1 MTASRRVFAPLVFC
15 LLVAL
20 AACSK
25 QSAQTTTVAPSPS
38 ASVIAEASPASS
50 ASPAES
56 GSPAPE
62 TSAGPAGS
70 SASPSAEPT
79 ATPTATPVP
88 NLLLAESGTIVRSY
102 PAEVT
107 DVSGIATN
115 GFDTAA
121 AGSGPWV
128 VVYELPGAT
137 TLSSVSA
144 RLPLQSTD
152 DQGSTATFAAS
163 TTSATAGFSDIG
175 TVKSPKSDATSDTPQ
190 VALTGQRAR
199 WLRITVT
206 RAGKQQPIRGITAY
220 GTIGP
225 STAAIVGT
233 YVFYAEPYKQGAFAS
248 APSEADPWYL
258 HVVTAGA
265 NGVNGQRC
273 FDGHTGDDGFP
284 GTLDGRTWRRGDGTA
299 KFVANDEGTILVDV
313 LGPAYWVRT
322 TRQPKFCGPQ
332 VLGSGATNV
341 LVLEGN
347 GFPRLAPIDAESVK
361 SFPRYRFTQ
370 IGAPMVD
377 QKLLDGASTVIFNA
391 ICNADDSLAPAQN
404 DAIARWVEQGHKL
417 LIYDADTCGKPTHY
431 AALPYQFVSNNPGAQ
446 GAHGDKLI
454 QVEDDSLGTSDKTD
468 KAHFFDPQV
477 YATGSNQLGDA
488 NTVTTHDP
496 HWCGHL
502 FGTNVN
508 QVNGFMQMYASY
520 GKGLIIYDGF
530 DHDDGD
536 LPSNKRLREL
546 ELAQPVPAD
555 LPCTQKASLAFVI
568 EPNREGTFVPG
579 KAVTKPFAMELL
591 ANQGWKGHVNVTTT
605 GDFKASVTPNSF
617 DVNGNT
623 QPLKIAVSIP
633 ANAKPGQYAIIVN
646 GDGGSGQTAQATIQF
661 HANVPMLKQ
670 IKTQRRI
677 RIYGIHFDVDKA
689 TIKPQSEPVIAQIA
703 QVMQQDKTLRFRV
716 EGHTDSD
723 GGLAHNQVLSQH
735 RAESVVNDLVKRYHI
750 AKSRLVPAGFGYS
763 KPVAPNTTSAGKA
776 LNRRV
781 ELFLLSGK

>member
-1 MTASRRVFAPLVFC
+1 LTASRRVLAPLVFC
-15 LLVAL
+15 LLVAV

-25 QSAQTTTVAPSPS
+25 QTAQTTTVSPAPS
-38 ASVIAEASPASS
+38 ASVAAESSPAAS
-50 ASPAES
+50 ASPADT

-62 TSAGPAGS
+62 TSAGSAGPA
-70 SASPSAEPT
+70 AEPT

-88 NLLLAESGTIVRSY
+88 NLLLSESGTIVRSY
-102 PAEVT
+102 PAEVN
-107 DVSGIATN
+107 DVRAIAAN
-115 GFDTAA
+115 GFDVSAT
-121 AGSGPWV
+121 GSGPWV
-128 VVYELPGAT
+128 VVYELPGVA

-144 RLPLQSTD
+144 RLPMQTTD
-152 DQGSTATFAAS
+152 DQGSTATFAVS
-163 TTSATAGFSDIG
+163 TTSATAGFSDVG
-175 TVKSPKSDATSDTPQ
+175 SVKSAQQSATSDTPQ
-190 VALTGQRAR
+190 VALSGQRAR
-199 WLRITVT
+199 WLRVTVT
-206 RAGKQQPIRGITAY
+206 RAGKQQLIRGISAY
-220 GTIGP
+220 GVMPP
-225 STAAIVGT
+225 STAAIAGT
-233 YVFYAEPYKQGAFAS
+233 YVTYAEPYKQGVFVS

-258 HVVTAGA
+258 HVVSFGA
-265 NGVNGQRC
+265 EVNAQRC
-273 FDGHTGDDGFP
+273 FDGHAGDDGYP
-284 GTLDGRTWRRGDGTA
+284 GTFDGRTWKRADGTPM
-299 KFVANDEGTILVDV
+299 FIANDDGTMLVNV
-313 LGPAYWVRT
+313 QGSPVYWVRT
-322 TRQPKFCGPQ
+322 TRQPKFCAPQ
-332 VLGSGATNV
+332 VLGSGTTNV

-347 GFPRLAPIDAESVK
+347 GFPRLYPLDAENVK
-361 SFPRYRFTQ
+361 SFRGLRFTE
-370 IGAPMVD
+370 IGAAMMD

-391 ICNADDSLAPAQN
+391 ICNADDTLAPAQN

-431 AALPYQFVSNNPGAQ
+431 GALPYQFVSNNPGAQ

-454 QVEDDSLGTSDKTD
+454 QVEDDTLGTSDKTD

-508 QVNGFMQMYASY
+508 HVNGFMQMYAPY

-536 LPSNKRLREL
+536 LPSNQRLRQL
-546 ELAQPVPAD
+546 EFAQQVPAD

-568 EPNREGTFVPG
+568 EPNRDGTFVPG

-591 ANQGWKGHVNVTTT
+591 ANQGWKGHVNVTTS
-605 GDFKASVTPNSF
+605 GDFKAAVTPSSF

-633 ANAKPGQYAIIVN
+633 ANAKPGTYAIIVN

-723 GGLAHNQVLSQH
+723 GGLAHNKVLSQH